1 MEEGYIPISTLNDF
15 YFCPYSIFLHNVYME
30 TDESFYH
37 AAPQVRGRLAHEAV
51 DSKKASNRKDEL
63 QALPVI
69 SEAYMLVGKIDIYKG
84 LEKKL
89 IERKYQLKS
98 IYQGQVYQLWAQY
111 LCMVEMGYDVDAIAF
126 YDMCSNKMIPV
137 DIPSEIQLSQF
148 RAFIRAYRDYDP
160 SAPLAVNRNKC
171 AHCIYCSLCDKT
183 YEENVYQ

>member
-111 LCMVEMGYDVDAIAF
+111 LCMVEM
-126 YDMCSNKMIPV
+126 CPV
-137 DIPSEIQLSQF
+137 LKKVYQK
-148 RAFIRAYRDYDP
+148 RVNDYDNDSRP
-160 SAPLAVNRNKC
+160 TLQVGDERR
-171 AHCIYCSLCDKT
+171 H
-183 YEENVYQ
+183 ENAEGVL